1 MKSKNTAAI
10 LAAFLGGIGVHRF
23 YLNQTG
29 LGILYLIF
37 CWTFVP
43 TFIALID
50 FVIFLTMSD
59 EAFNAKY
66 NSKMVIVSPLQFQTP
81 PTTAMNNVNVNL
93 GSATNP
99 SSNTSE
105 IMKLYELKEKG
116 IITPEEFE
124 LKKKTIL

>member
-1 MKSKNTAAI
+1 MKSKTTAAI
-10 LAAFLGGIGVHRF
+10 LAIFLGSIGVHRF

-37 CWTFVP
+37 FWTCIP
-43 TFIALID
+43 AIISLID
-50 FVIFLTMSD
+50 FVAFLTMSE

-66 NSKMVIVSPLQFQTP
+66 NSKLVLSYVQVQTP